1 MTTETRKRPKV
12 EAAKAVRAKP
22 TRREQLAKMLNRKSG
37 VTISQIQTAFG
48 WQFHTARAAI
58 SMLRKGGAVIERF
71 DTDKGAVYRIA
82 TEG

>member
-1 MTTETRKRPKV
+1 MTTETRQKPKV
-12 EAAKAVRAKP
+12 EAAKAVRTKL

-37 VTISQIQTAFG
+37 VTISQIQTVFG
-48 WQFHTARAAI
+48 WQPHTARAAI

-71 DTDKGAVYRIA
+71 DADNGAVYRIA

>member
-1 MTTETRKRPKV
+1 MTTETRQKPKV
-12 EAAKAVRAKP
+12 EAAKAVRTKP

-37 VTISQIQTAFG
+37 VTISQIQTVFG
-48 WQFHTARAAI
+48 WQPHTARAAI

-71 DTDKGAVYRIA
+71 DADNGAVHRIA